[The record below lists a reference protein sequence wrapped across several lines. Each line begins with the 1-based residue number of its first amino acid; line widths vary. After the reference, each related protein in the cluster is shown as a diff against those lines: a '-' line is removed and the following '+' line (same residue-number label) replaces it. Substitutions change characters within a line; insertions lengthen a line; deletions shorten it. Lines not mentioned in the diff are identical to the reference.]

1 MKAFVFLRRIY
12 MKKFIAPLLIAIL
25 AFTGCSN
32 AAPMDGSPAAAG
44 GFENSMSADAMYTT
58 ETVSDYYDQS
68 GESLPSSEQ
77 IAESEKM
84 IIRNAKLTIQTLN
97 IDDTYNK
104 LTAKLY
110 DLGGSIFTESSYKN
124 DFSAEASLT
133 FKIPPQ
139 NLDKFLAYAEECG
152 NVTNKN
158 VTSEDITS
166 QYIDT
171 EIRLENKKRNL
182 EKYYGYLDEA
192 TRSSDVIAIQN
203 EIDRITSD
211 IESYQGMLNYWS
223 RSVSESTVNIEIRQ
237 MQDPNEIEIEDVTF
251 STLSLENMGKIMVNG
266 FKKCADVILTIFQ
279 WILIIIVTLLP
290 VFIIAAVIVA
300 IIIVRRK
307 MLDKKYPERVEARR
321 KAKERYQ
328 YHPTTPVNS
337 EPPVTTE
344 GKPETHDKKSEYKAP
359 PQ

>member
-1 MKAFVFLRRIY
+1 
-12 MKKFIAPLLIAIL
+12 MKKIIIPLILIL
-25 AFTGCSN
+25 ALAGCSGASSAEYAPS
-32 AAPMDGSPAAAG
+32 AAAAAG
-44 GFENSMSADAMYTT
+44 DGYSNSSSDVMYVT
-58 ETVSDYYDQS
+58 ETASEYYDQS
-68 GESLPSSEQ
+68 GENLPAAGEQ
-77 IAESEKM
+77 IESEKM
-84 IIRNAKLTIQTLN
+84 IIRNAELTIQTLN

-104 LTAKLY
+104 LTGKLY
-110 DLGGSIFTESSYKN
+110 ELGGSIFAENSYKN
-124 DFSAEASLT
+124 DFSAEASLI

-237 MQDPNEIEIEDVTF
+237 LQDPNEIEIEDVEF
-251 STLSLENMGKIMVNG
+251 STLSLENMGKIMANG
-266 FKKCADVILTIFQ
+266 VKKCADVIVTILQ
-279 WILIIIVTLLP
+279 WILIVIVTLSP
-290 VFIIAAVIVA
+290 VILLAAVIVT
-300 IIIVRRK
+300 IIILIVKRK
-307 MLDKKYPERVEARR
+307 KRVKKQQIEEV
-321 KAKERYQ
+321 
-328 YHPTTPVNS
+328 
-337 EPPVTTE
+337 
-344 GKPETHDKKSEYKAP
+344 KPEEDKTEEKTK
-359 PQ
+359 